1 MSLTLFNG
9 QPNIIII
16 IIIIIIIMVLLVFLS
31 AFSHFMVKFTLWKL
45 GKAKEAKVFL

>member
-9 QPNIIII
+9 QPNII

>member
-16 IIIIIIIMVLLVFLS
+16 IIILVLLVFLS